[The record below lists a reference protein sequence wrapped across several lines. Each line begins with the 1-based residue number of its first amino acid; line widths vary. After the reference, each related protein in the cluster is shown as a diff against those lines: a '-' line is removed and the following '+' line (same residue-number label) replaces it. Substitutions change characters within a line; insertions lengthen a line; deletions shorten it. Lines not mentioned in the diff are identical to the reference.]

1 MTSVKIGED
10 QSMKI
15 NRRRS
20 IGEDQWEKFNRR
32 RVIGEINRRRSAT
45 SMVQNNFDFKR
56 ISIILLY
63 ILRVGDFGTK
73 TKNNV
78 SKKYL
83 YAIYGFLEKS
93 NGWRFDFRG
102 PNYFDKGV

>member
-1 MTSVKIGED
+1 MREVQSSKSNWRNQSAKIGD
-10 QSMKI
+10 IHGPK
-15 NRRRS
+15 
-20 IGEDQWEKFNRR
+20 K
-32 RVIGEINRRRSAT
+32 
-45 SMVQNNFDFKR
+45 FDFKR
-56 ISIILLY
+56 ISIILLF
-63 ILRVGDFGTK
+63 IWRVGDFGTK

>member
-1 MTSVKIGED
+1 MEEVQSSKSNWRNQSV
-10 QSMKI
+10 KI
-15 NRRRS
+15 NRR
-20 IGEDQWEKFNRR
+20 I
-32 RVIGEINRRRSAT
+32 SAT

-56 ISIILLY
+56 ISIILLF
-63 ILRVGDFGTK
+63 IWRVGDFGTK

-83 YAIYGFLEKS
+83 YAIYRFLEKS